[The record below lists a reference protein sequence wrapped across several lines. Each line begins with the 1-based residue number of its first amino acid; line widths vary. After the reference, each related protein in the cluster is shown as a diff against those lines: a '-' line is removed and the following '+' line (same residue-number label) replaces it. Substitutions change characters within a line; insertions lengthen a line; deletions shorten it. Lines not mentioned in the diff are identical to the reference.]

1 MFSQVYLDV
10 DDTIADFIGG
20 LIQRYNAKHGTHHVR
35 EDVIDWE
42 FSTILKPGQSWK
54 DYVDPSYWEN
64 LDPLPWAHELVAAV
78 RALNVPY
85 AFLTYMPLGSALDG
99 RRI

>member
-78 RALNVPY
+78 RKRSHCIPAAY
-85 AFLTYMPLGSALDG
+85 HAREDG
-99 RRI
+99 LLCKTNL